1 MTNCTLPGCYFI
13 IIYANAKEG
22 ERKAMQCKGKG
33 RRERSHAQKLIRRK
47 QGPVPNLGNK
57 LYGGTKGGNLTQLKQ
72 TFSCSKEVAA
82 QGGKLIH
89 VLVLKLIKKV
99 NRLEI
104 KLKNISKHCHS
115 MSLGWCI
122 LTR

>member
-1 MTNCTLPGCYFI
+1 MQRKEREKPCN
-13 IIYANAKEG
+13 AKAKEG
-22 ERKAMQCKGKG
+22 E
-33 RRERSHAQKLIRRK
+33 RERSHAQKLIRRK

-89 VLVLKLIKKV
+89 VLVFETHQK
-99 NRLEI
+99 
-104 KLKNISKHCHS
+104 S
-115 MSLGWCI
+115 
-122 LTR
+122 